1 MWNGMKKAVTFSYD
15 DAVTQDR
22 RLIKIFDKYGLKAT
36 FNLNSGLLGTANS
49 LVRDNVTVPH
59 CKFRSCEIKEIY
71 KNHEVAAHTLTHP
84 SLPRLSDGE
93 IIDQVEKDRLALS
106 ELVGYEV
113 LGMAYPGGGPN
124 CDERVAD
131 VVKNHTGIKY
141 ARTVYSTHS
150 FDVPENLIMLNPTV
164 HHHTE
169 WDEMVRLA
177 EEFVELEPE
186 EPKLFYIWGHS
197 YEFDIRDDW
206 DKFDEFCRFISGRN
220 DIYYC
225 TNREALL

>member
-15 DAVTQDR
+15 DGVTQDR

-36 FNLNSGLLGTANS
+36 FNLNSGLLGTANL
-49 LVRDNVTVPH
+49 LVREDVTVSH
-59 CKFRSCEIKEIY
+59 CKSRACEVKEIY
-71 KNHEVAAHTLTHP
+71 KNHEIAAHTLTHP
-84 SLPRLSDGE
+84 SLPRLSDE
-93 IIDQVEKDRLALS
+93 DRVEQVEKDRLALS
-106 ELVGYEV
+106 ELAGYEV

-131 VVKNHTGIKY
+131 IVKNRTGIKY
-141 ARTVYSTHS
+141 ARTVYSSHS
-150 FDVPENLIMLNPTV
+150 FGIPENLIMLKPTV

-169 WDEMVRLA
+169 WDEMLRLA
-177 EEFVELEPE
+177 KEFISLETDEPE
-186 EPKLFYIWGHS
+186 LFYIWGHS

-206 DKFDEFCRFISGRN
+206 DRFEEFCRFISGRS